1 MILRDYHA
9 ENLIWLPGRK
19 GIARVGLLDFQ
30 DAMTGHR
37 AYDLVSLLQDVRRDV
52 PAGIETRMLA
62 RYIDGSG
69 TNDHAFRTAYAVLG
83 AQRNLR
89 ILGVFARLATDYGKP
104 RYVDLI
110 PRVWAHLVRDLDH
123 PALAPVAQMLVDT
136 LPAPSPETLQRLR
149 R

>member
-1 MILRDYHA
+1 M
-9 ENLIWLPGRK
+9 N
-19 GIARVGLLDFQ
+19 Q
-30 DAMTGHR
+30 
-37 AYDLVSLLQDVRRDV
+37 
-52 PAGIETRMLA
+52 TR
-62 RYIDGSG
+62 S
-69 TNDHAFRTAYAVLG
+69 
-83 AQRNLR
+83 R
-89 ILGVFARLATDYGKP
+89 ILDEFARLATDYGKP